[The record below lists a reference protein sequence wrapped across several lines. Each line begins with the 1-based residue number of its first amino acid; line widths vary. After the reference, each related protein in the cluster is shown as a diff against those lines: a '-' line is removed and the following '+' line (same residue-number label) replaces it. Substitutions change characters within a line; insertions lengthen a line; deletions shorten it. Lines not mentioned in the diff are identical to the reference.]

1 MRPLKSDAMRVKQYK
16 GTVYG
21 ADLTAKERRAMQK
34 QILMVFE
41 EMAELQKE
49 LCKYLRNGESDEAVC
64 RVAEEIADVGIM
76 LDQMKLLF
84 GTGRVQRER
93 EKKCGVSEQGLM
105 RKREALKDAASRG
118 KRIDHTRKDENREG
132 LHN

>member
-1 MRPLKSDAMRVKQYK
+1 MRVKQYK

-64 RVAEEIADVGIM
+64 RVAEELADVEIM

-93 EKKCGVSEQGLM
+93 EKKCSVSGQGLM

>member
-1 MRPLKSDAMRVKQYK
+1 MTLDRAIEIGAKGGNRMTSEELKIFCDAIHTF
-16 GTVYG
+16 G
-21 ADLTAKERRAMQK
+21 MQK

-64 RVAEEIADVGIM
+64 RVAEELADVEIM

-93 EKKCGVSEQGLM
+93 EKKVQRLRARLDAQAGSAQ
-105 RKREALKDAASRG
+105 RRSIPWEAD
-118 KRIDHTRKDENREG
+118 
-132 LHN
+132 